1 MEGLIVIWF
10 VPVPVTLFSVTSIVS
25 RVLSSLVFLI
35 VIFPLSTSTA
45 SLKVKVIFA
54 AADTPVALSTGT
66 DEERVGFVLS
76 IDVKLSILLVLSIP
90 AYEFPAASS
99 NAVASMIK

>member
-1 MEGLIVIWF
+1 MAGLIVIWF
-10 VPVPVTLFSVTSIVS
+10 VPVPVTLFPVTSIVS
-25 RVLSSLVFLI
+25 NVLSSLVFLI

-54 AADTPVALSTGT
+54 VADTAVSLSIGI

-76 IDVKLSILLVLSIP
+76 IDVKLSLLLVLSIP
-90 AYEFPAASS
+90 A
-99 NAVASMIK
+99 

>member
-1 MEGLIVIWF
+1 MDPL
-10 VPVPVTLFSVTSIVS
+10 PVTLFPVTSIVS
-25 RVLSSLVFLI
+25 NVLSSLVFLI

-54 AADTPVALSTGT
+54 VADTVVSLSVGI

-76 IDVKLSILLVLSIP
+76 IDVKLSLLLVLSIP
-90 AYEFPAASS
+90 A
-99 NAVASMIK
+99 